1 MVVSLFLL
9 VKSTKLC
16 YDKIMKTELVKIHH
30 ARSEKD
36 FPDIDLEPEEFVVLH
51 IKRSKIGYIMIWAG
65 EILGFVLLTLVLLF
79 LVADSNQAVSQSV
92 LRLNE
97 AARGY
102 LFLTVFVMYGVLVL
116 SGIIGMTIY
125 KSNHLYIT
133 NKRAI
138 QKSRP
143 SLFASS
149 TNIIQ
154 LQSIEDVSFRQAGI
168 LDYMFRLGT
177 IRMSTMGDETTYTFK
192 YVDTPDDEIKV
203 ITHLIHE
210 IKERELVSPSKHS
223 HKKAD

>member
-1 MVVSLFLL
+1 
-9 VKSTKLC
+9 
-16 YDKIMKTELVKIHH
+16 MKAELVKIHH
-30 ARSEKD
+30 ARSTKD

-51 IKRSKIGYIMIWAG
+51 IKRSKIGYFMIWIG
-65 EILGFVLLTLVLLF
+65 MLLGLALLTFALF
-79 LVADSNQAVSQSV
+79 FLIIDGKQEISQSV

-102 LFLTVFVMYGVLVL
+102 LIMIVLVMYGVLIL
-116 SGIIGMTIY
+116 AGLIGLTIY

-138 QKSRP
+138 QKARP

-154 LQSIEDVSFRQAGI
+154 LQSIEDVSFRQAGV
-168 LDYMFRLGT
+168 LDYMLRLGT
-177 IRMSTMGDETTYTFK
+177 IRMSTVGDETTYTFK
-192 YVDTPDDEIKV
+192 YVDTPDDEIRV

-210 IKERELVSPSKHS
+210 VKERELISPNRTDKKSSSK
-223 HKKAD
+223 